1 MSKFQPGFQQIFF
14 PDLSGGLIIPFI
26 EHFTIQMLII
36 INKRTGV
43 GEIINH
49 LFKLM
54 AVVQVNQII
63 IKLRI
68 VFNGIHDLC
77 YDFKNFTSINI
88 FLM

>member
-1 MSKFQPGFQQIFF
+1 
-14 PDLSGGLIIPFI
+14 LSGGLIIPFI